1 MHEVY
6 LLRIQR
12 GSASFAANVLGAR
25 GPLLSVLAHFFEQ
38 GRWGSLVETGV
49 EGQNL
54 TPQDQLFILM
64 QTALYLTATRG
75 LGAPEPRICYE
86 RAVPLCHSLNR
97 PLDLYVALIGQW
109 RYSLQTD
116 KLTVTMQFAK
126 KVFSLAKKQ
135 SDSALIIG
143 AYRTLAVTQYF
154 LGDLETARQYTMSG
168 LEIWRSGDV
177 QSPVEELNAPAIVC
191 LCYKA
196 MLEWHFGE
204 IASCQATA
212 AEAISL
218 AKELNDKHGLAVALL
233 FAGILGQSERSPAE
247 VECVASE
254 LIELSTRQ
262 NFAQWLAIG
271 AIFRGWARSA
281 SGDTA
286 EGSIAWIEDGIRD
299 YRVSGSMLFVPLWL
313 ALKAEA
319 LHLADRTAEAIEAIK
334 EAEAVVEKSEE
345 RTWSAELHRLRG
357 LFLAAVGA
365 KETQTE
371 AAFSAAIST
380 ARKQKSVSL
389 EKRAEATYAEYRR
402 QKASGSGGR
411 VFRLPLC

>member
-1 MHEVY
+1 MEPLFLAVICGCNARLYQEALHEVY
-6 LLRIQR
+6 LPRIQR

-86 RAVPLCHSLNR
+86 RAVPFCHSLNR

-116 KLTVTMQFAK
+116 KLTVTLQFAK
-126 KVFSLAKKQ
+126 QVFSLAEKQ
-135 SDSALIIG
+135 NDSALIIG

-154 LGDLETARQYTMSG
+154 LGDLDTARQYTTSG
-168 LEIWRSGDV
+168 LKIWRSGGV
-177 QSPVEELNAPAIVC
+177 QSPVEELNAPTIVC

-212 AEAISL
+212 TEAISL
-218 AKELNDKHGLAVALL
+218 ARELNDKHGLAVALL
-233 FAGILGQSERSPAE
+233 FAGILDQSERSPAE

-271 AIFRGWARSA
+271 AIFRGWAP
-281 SGDTA
+281 D
-286 EGSIAWIEDGIRD
+286 
-299 YRVSGSMLFVPLWL
+299 VSHNKTKL
-313 ALKAEA
+313 
-319 LHLADRTAEAIEAIK
+319 
-334 EAEAVVEKSEE
+334 
-345 RTWSAELHRLRG
+345 
-357 LFLAAVGA
+357 
-365 KETQTE
+365 
-371 AAFSAAIST
+371 
-380 ARKQKSVSL
+380 
-389 EKRAEATYAEYRR
+389 
-402 QKASGSGGR
+402 
-411 VFRLPLC
+411 